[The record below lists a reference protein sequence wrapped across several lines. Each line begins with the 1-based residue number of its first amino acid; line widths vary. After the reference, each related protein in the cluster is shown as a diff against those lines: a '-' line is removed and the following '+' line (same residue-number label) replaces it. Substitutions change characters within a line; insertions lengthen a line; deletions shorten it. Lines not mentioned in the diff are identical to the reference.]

1 MHNSVRKLTDGAM
14 ITAIM
19 GMMLLLNRQTG
30 GLFEGY
36 FLFVYP
42 LPLVFYSAKYGMR
55 QSWIV
60 FVAVL
65 LLCVMFGSIQTVFY
79 MAAECLIGM
88 IYGSGI
94 RKRRSRTMILLVT
107 MGLGALT
114 SVLTSIV
121 FASFFGYDIAAEIRM
136 MQEAADSAMTASG
149 LADAAVL
156 PNLRQLLLEAYVLAA
171 VFSGILTGLV
181 THLLSLLLLGRLRI
195 PMEPPKPLGEIYPPR
210 WSGYAALAGML
221 MYYAVSVAPLENDI
235 LQMTLQGIGLA
246 ATYFLV
252 CFGII
257 GTMVWLR
264 SRIPSAGVG
273 WLFLIAVAGILLSVL
288 TAAAGFLYLSTDL
301 HRILMEGADPDEK

>member
-14 ITAIM
+14 IAAII
-19 GMMLLLNRQTG
+19 GMMLLLSRQTG

-36 FLFVYP
+36 FLFIYP

-60 FVAVL
+60 FTAIL
-65 LLCVMFGSIQTVFY
+65 LLCVMLGSIQTVFY
-79 MAAECLIGM
+79 MGAECLIGM

-107 MGLGALT
+107 MGLGALV

-121 FASFFGYDIAAEIRM
+121 FASFFGYDIAAEIGM
-136 MQEAADSAMTASG
+136 MQEAADSAMSASG
-149 LADAAVL
+149 LSDLMVL
-156 PNLRQLLLEAYVLAA
+156 PDMEQILLETYVLAA
-171 VFSGILTGLV
+171 VFSGILSGLV
-181 THLLSLLLLGRLRI
+181 THLLSLLLLKRMRI

-210 WSGYAALAGML
+210 WSGYAAFAGML
-221 MYYAVSVAPLENDI
+221 MYYAVSMHPLENDI
-235 LQMTLQGIGLA
+235 LQLTLQGTGLA
-246 ATYFLV
+246 ASYFLI

-257 GTMVWLR
+257 AAIVLIR
-264 SRIPSAGVG
+264 RRYPSSGVG
-273 WLFLIAVAGILLSVL
+273 WVFLITAAGIILSVL